1 MDFGDKRKKQKPY
14 SEYERQT
21 LMQLV
26 QQKIDIIENRRTDV
40 ITQKRKNDAWEDI
53 RNKFNNS
60 DNVSH
65 KASVAQLKKMWQN
78 LKSRA
83 RDAKAALAQ
92 KKLTD
97 CGPAHPDI
105 EVEETQLTDILT
117 VKENIV
123 MHISEKKFNDMCE
136 VNPHLAS
143 VVDYGLVTPN
153 LG

>member
-26 QQKIDIIENRRTDV
+26 QQKIDIVENRRTDV
-40 ITQKRKNDAWEDI
+40 ITQKKKNDAWEDI

-83 RDAKAALAQ
+83 REAKAALAQ

-105 EVEETQLTDILT
+105 EVEETQVLSIIPTVIPSINVKIDSDISQPRT
-117 VKENIV
+117 FK
-123 MHISEKKFNDMCE
+123 SCK
-136 VNPHLAS
+136 
-143 VVDYGLVTPN
+143 Y
-153 LG
+153 LGPTFI